1 MWIVNALELNFLG
14 WAIRLFV
21 AANPIETTSHPVHS
35 TSSGPLPLTV
45 PSIVITSPRWSSRIY
60 RVELSICLLFMTRDL
75 R

>member
-21 AANPIETTSHPVHS
+21 AANRIETTSHS
-35 TSSGPLPLTV
+35 TSSGPLTLTV

-60 RVELSICLLFMTRDL
+60 RVGFSICLLFMTRDL